1 MNQNLDKSVN
11 ESFLDESSF
20 DASLSDDDDSEEEE
34 DDFVTAQ
41 EFKDFQDDAKKQI
54 DELKDL
60 CDKTI
65 T

>member
-1 MNQNLDKSVN
+1 MIKANNVAKKIEHMNQNLDKSVN

-41 EFKDFQDDAKKQI
+41 EFKDFQDDAKK
-54 DELKDL
+54 
-60 CDKTI
+60 
-65 T
+65 